1 MSGAL
6 EAGGIAI
13 LDGFVSAPSCRV
25 ILDELEFAFWA
36 PSTVIRQGRDGSAV
50 SGVSSARV
58 SETTGED
65 WFSNELRRE
74 VRRIETRLCREL
86 HLTRS
91 HLEPWQATRYRR
103 GGKFE
108 PHFDGGALFRR
119 EAAGDREVSLLL
131 YLNTP
136 QAGGR
141 TTFPFL
147 GLDVE
152 PREGTV
158 VAWKNLAAD
167 GALDER
173 MKHLARP
180 VRGGRK
186 VILTTWS
193 RERPIRTSAAS
204 MEASN
209 GER

>member
-1 MSGAL
+1 MSDVLAPGSVL
-6 EAGGIAI
+6 V
-13 LDGFVSAPSCRV
+13 LDDFVSPVSSQV

-36 PSTVIRQGRDGSAV
+36 PSTVIREGRDGSAV
-50 SGVSSARV
+50 SGVSAVRV
-58 SETTGED
+58 SETTGND
-65 WFSNELRRE
+65 WFSPPLRRE
-74 VRRIETRLCREL
+74 IHRLETRICHQLDL
-86 HLTRS
+86 IAS

-108 PHFDGGALFRR
+108 PHFDGGALFHR
-119 EAAGDREVSLLL
+119 EPAGDRVVSILV

-136 QAGGR
+136 DAGGR
-141 TTFPFL
+141 TTFPLL

-152 PREGTV
+152 PRAGTV

-167 GALDER
+167 GGLDPR

-193 RERPIRTSAAS
+193 RQRPIRTEPAH
-204 MEASN
+204 MEV
-209 GER
+209 